1 MMFPATPVF
10 PASWRNYGQTTT
22 AGQQLTGAAK
32 TGEKRGIIGPH
43 HIKKYN
49 SGPAGRLTPMES
61 SVARRDTRRQRHR
74 IHFIRIKPLAF
85 WPGQSAN

>member
-10 PASWRNYGQTTT
+10 PAWWRNYGQTTT

-43 HIKKYN
+43 HIK
-49 SGPAGRLTPMES
+49 
-61 SVARRDTRRQRHR
+61 
-74 IHFIRIKPLAF
+74 I
-85 WPGQSAN
+85 